1 MRFKGNFVQKL
12 DKAVRKTSVQ
22 TPLVSVIV
30 PIYNVASY
38 LKECLQSLVKQS
50 YENLDIV
57 LIDDGSS
64 DESLEIAL
72 EFATSDSRIFVVS
85 KPNGGLSSARNF
97 GLEFIKGSALREFFE
112 NSQKSPLPCGGG
124 LGVGAKSQNAKNS
137 ANSQENSQ
145 NQKSPC
151 RCGFGGGSSSQN
163 NKNAENSQ
171 NSLNLNLKSQENS
184 SILQEKGVENLQKFK
199 NNNFANAK
207 STHPLTP
214 SAREGEQNARFSARQ
229 GVFNNTQ
236 NNKELQS
243 LTQTHSFEKHYK
255 NITQTQIQAHFTQI
269 QSNFIKSDLT
279 CINDFIIQE
288 LPSNALIHFVDSD
301 DYLTKDCIEKC
312 VKALQEGDL
321 DIVAHNITHFYEDDK
336 SFKQGAYLRLKQSSY
351 DIGLELLAQN
361 KIYDFYFSV
370 QGLFK
375 ANILNRYALRFS
387 EGIYH
392 EDHDFGTL
400 LFCLASKV
408 AYINEPLYIYRQR
421 ANSTMTSYKNT
432 AFPAKLPYFLEPL
445 KKDFKDYKALRAYF
459 KGYCFV
465 KVGFNIWHF
474 YTQKSLQSVAF
485 KEKFKHFFIKSTLSY
500 MKIFKAPLNPDTL
513 GIKGLLRQ
521 ISFPKITVFCE
532 FFKDLH
538 RQPKKIRY
546 ILHLKYLLKKDT
558 K

>member
-1 MRFKGNFVQKL
+1 MYEIKNKGENHLQI
-12 DKAVRKTSVQ
+12 SI
-22 TPLVSVIV
+22 IV
-30 PIYNVASY
+30 PIYNVAPY
-38 LKECLQSLVKQS
+38 LKECLQSLVHQS

-64 DESLEIAL
+64 DGSLEIAL
-72 EFATSDSRIFVVS
+72 EFAASDSRIFVVS

-112 NSQKSPLPCGGG
+112 NSQKSPLPCRVGFCNAW
-124 LGVGAKSQNAKNS
+124 LATSWVGVGAKSQNTQNS
-137 ANSQENSQ
+137 ANSQKNSQ
-145 NQKSPC
+145 NQKSLC
-151 RCGFGGGSSSQN
+151 LAEGDLGGGLL
-163 NKNAENSQ
+163 KNNSQ
-171 NSLNLNLKSQENS
+171 NSVNLMANSQNS
-184 SILQEKGVENLQKFK
+184 SILQEKGVENLQNFK

-207 STHPLTP
+207 FTHPLTP

-229 GVFNNTQ
+229 GALYD
-236 NNKELQS
+236 KEIPS
-243 LTQTHSFEKHYK
+243 LTQTHTFNKSYK
-255 NITQTQIQAHFTQI
+255 NISDKEIKAHFTQI

-279 CINDFIIQE
+279 RINDFIIQE

-351 DIGLELLAQN
+351 NTGLELLTQN
-361 KIYDFYFSV
+361 KLYSFYFSW

-375 ANILNRYALRFS
+375 AHILNRYALRFS

-400 LFCLASKV
+400 LFCLANKV
-408 AYINEPLYIYRQR
+408 AYTNEALYIYRQR
-421 ANSTMTSYKNT
+421 TNSIITTQKNK

-474 YTQKSLQSVAF
+474 YTQKSLQNAEF

-500 MKIFKAPLNPDTL
+500 MKIFKSPLNPDTL
-513 GIKGLLRQ
+513 GIKGLLGQ